1 MRVKALMEILRAPL
15 MGRGKDRKSQ
25 EFAHQIWDKIDGRL
39 NKLDLKMINQRDSI
53 RRRNAVIEENEKSD
67 ENTCKKE
74 DNIQFKRRNMQR
86 RNVVST
92 S

>member
-1 MRVKALMEILRAPL
+1 

-53 RRRNAVIEENEKSD
+53 RRRNAFIEENEKSD

-74 DNIQFKRRNMQR
+74 DNLQFKRRNMQR
-86 RNVVST
+86 RNLVST